1 MEQKM
6 EKTRVGIIGTGNIS
20 NAHMEGYNT
29 LLDSVE
35 LAACCDLDREKA
47 EAFAKRYG
55 FAKVYT
61 DYNEML
67 ANEKLDAVSVCTWNA
82 EHKNAAIA
90 ALKAGANVLCE
101 KPMAMNRFEA
111 EEMKKAADDSGRVL
125 MIGFVRRFG
134 KDAELMKTFI
144 DGGTM
149 GDLYY
154 AKANYLR
161 RNGCPGGWFGD
172 KAYSG
177 GGPLIDL
184 GVHVMDFVRYLAG
197 RPKPV
202 SAFGVTYDNLGCD
215 RASSEKG
222 WVSSSK
228 GRDFKYDVEDFASAL
243 IRFDSGLTLQ
253 IEASFNLNIKNDT
266 GTIELF
272 GTKSVAKLDPEV
284 ELFTD
289 MNGGFVNVK
298 PCGSVGGRNIF
309 VAEIQHFID
318 CVRNGTPCI
327 SPAEDGVELM
337 KMIDAIYESARTGR
351 TVEIQ

>member
-1 MEQKM
+1 
-6 EKTRVGIIGTGNIS
+6 
-20 NAHMEGYNT
+20 
-29 LLDSVE
+29 
-35 LAACCDLDREKA
+35 
-47 EAFAKRYG
+47 
-55 FAKVYT
+55 
-61 DYNEML
+61 
-67 ANEKLDAVSVCTWNA
+67 
-82 EHKNAAIA
+82 
-90 ALKAGANVLCE
+90 
-101 KPMAMNRFEA
+101 MAMNRFEA
-111 EEMKKAADDSGRVL
+111 EEMKKAADEAGKVL

-134 KDAELMKTFI
+134 RDTEMMQSFLN
-144 DGGTM
+144 GGTM

-184 GVHVMDFVRYLAG
+184 GVHVMDLVRYLAG

-202 SAFGVTYDNLGCD
+202 SAFGVTYNNLGCD

-253 IEASFNLNIKNDT
+253 IEASFNLNIRSDT
-266 GTIELF
+266 GSIELF
-272 GTKSVAKLDPEV
+272 GTKAGAKLDPDV

-289 MNGGFVNVK
+289 MSGHFVNVK
-298 PCGSVGGRNIF
+298 PYGSASRISANSF
-309 VAEIQHFID
+309 VNEIRHFID
-318 CVRNGTPCI
+318 CVRNGTPCL

-337 KMIDAIYESARTGR
+337 KMIDAIYESAKTGR
-351 TVEIQ
+351 AVEIQ

>member
-1 MEQKM
+1 M
-6 EKTRVGIIGTGNIS
+6 EKTRVAIIGTGNIS
-20 NAHMEGYNT
+20 NAHMEGYNSMPDT
-29 LLDSVE
+29 VE
-35 LAACCDLDREKA
+35 LAACCDIDRDKA
-47 EAFAKRYG
+47 EAYAKRYG
-55 FAKVYT
+55 FPKVYT

-67 ANEKLDAVSVCTWNA
+67 AEVKPDAVSVCTWNA

-90 ALKAGANVLCE
+90 ALQAGANVICE

-111 EEMKKAADDSGRVL
+111 EEMKKAADEAGKVL
-125 MIGFVRRFG
+125 MIGFVRRVGRATEMMQSF
-134 KDAELMKTFI
+134 LN
-144 DGGTM
+144 GGTM

-184 GVHVMDFVRYLAG
+184 GVHVMDLVRYLAG

-202 SAFGVTYDNLGCD
+202 SAFGVTYNNLGCD

-253 IEASFNLNIKNDT
+253 IEASFNLNIRSDT
-266 GTIELF
+266 GSIELF
-272 GTKSVAKLDPEV
+272 GTKAGAKLDPDV

-289 MNGGFVNVK
+289 MSGHFVNVK
-298 PCGSVGGRNIF
+298 PYGSASRISANSF
-309 VAEIQHFID
+309 VNEIRHFID
-318 CVRNGTPCI
+318 CVRNGTPCL

-337 KMIDAIYESARTGR
+337 KMIDAIYESAKTGR
-351 TVEIQ
+351 AVEIQ

>member
-1 MEQKM
+1 
-6 EKTRVGIIGTGNIS
+6 
-20 NAHMEGYNT
+20 
-29 LLDSVE
+29 
-35 LAACCDLDREKA
+35 
-47 EAFAKRYG
+47 
-55 FAKVYT
+55 
-61 DYNEML
+61 
-67 ANEKLDAVSVCTWNA
+67 
-82 EHKNAAIA
+82 
-90 ALKAGANVLCE
+90 
-101 KPMAMNRFEA
+101 MAMNRFEA

-272 GTKSVAKLDPEV
+272 GTKSGAKLDPEV